1 MQFDTRNMNLAL
13 KVIDEVTTERGRSPF
28 AALAQGIMPTS
39 LPDLGYDEA
48 VRVAKL
54 GAELLKRADA
64 VDAAALP
71 GDLGLTFEIARGQAQ
86 VWSRCS
92 DWYWLI
98 IDASFPVAFLPTV
111 YGGGYLLNTLK
122 SVFAALQLRSRGD
135 QHRYLALVHDY
146 GRLVSQMEE
155 RTRGQAERG
164 IYIPKA
170 QLEHCAPLM
179 RNSRMAAINDL
190 AMSPER
196 VSGPGAEDF
205 TARLQTAIET
215 AVMPAFDS
223 LIAYLEDPVYAAN
236 APDTV
241 GLSQFQGGS
250 EVYAELVQ
258 LHTTL
263 ELTPEEVHARGH
275 ERMREV
281 RTQMRALLD
290 EMEFEGE
297 PQTYLEELTAN
308 PKWRAETPEAIAAVF
323 QRYIDRMAPKVEEVF
338 RFKPKAA
345 YGVRPLAPELTGSM
359 TFGYYS
365 MPSPHQPDGRY
376 LFNAV
381 NLSQAPLLNIGA
393 LNYHELVPGHHF
405 HIASQN
411 ENEELHE
418 LRKKSSFSSFN
429 EGWAEYAATLAG
441 ELGMYQEPAEKFG
454 RLMMDAFLT
463 CRLVVDTGMN
473 ALGWSLQQAREYMQD
488 HSFMSQREIESETL
502 RYSCGI
508 PGQSLAY
515 KLGDTFLLE
524 QRERMKAA
532 LGDRF
537 DIRDFHDLV
546 LKPGGLPLP
555 LVARNVDAAIG

>member
-1 MQFDTRNMNLAL
+1 MTFDSRNMNLAL
-13 KVIDEVTTERGRSPF
+13 KIIDDVTAEVNQSPLV
-28 AALAQGIMPTS
+28 ALAKGIMPTR
-39 LPDLGYDEA
+39 LPDISYDEA
-48 VRVAKL
+48 VRVSAL
-54 GAELLKRADA
+54 GEALLRRMEAISVAD
-64 VDAAALP
+64 LP
-71 GDLGLTFEIARGQAQ
+71 GDLGLTFEVARVQART
-86 VWSRCS
+86 WSRAAC
-92 DWYWLI
+92 WYWLI
-98 IDASFPVAFLPTV
+98 IDIGFPVAFLPTV

-122 SVFAALQLRSRGD
+122 SVFSALEVKSRSD

-146 GRLVSQMEE
+146 ARLVSQMEE

-164 IYIPKA
+164 IFIPKA
-170 QLEHCAPLM
+170 QLEHCGPLM
-179 RNSRMAAINDL
+179 RNSRAAAINDL
-190 AMSPER
+190 AMSPGR
-196 VSGPGAEDF
+196 VSGPGSEDF
-205 TARLQTAIET
+205 AAHLQAAIDT
-215 AVMPAFDS
+215 AVLPAFDS
-223 LIAYLEDPVYAAN
+223 LIAYLEDSAYAAN

-241 GLSQFQGGS
+241 GLSQYPGGA
-250 EVYAELVQ
+250 EVYAELVH

-281 RTQMRALLD
+281 RTRMQALLD
-290 EMEFEGE
+290 EMAFEGD
-297 PQTYLEELTAN
+297 PQAYLEALKAN
-308 PKWRAETPEAIAAVF
+308 PKWRAETPEDIADVF
-323 QRYIDRMAPKVEEVF
+323 QRYIDRMAPKIEAVF
-338 RFKPKAA
+338 RFKPRAA

-393 LNYHELVPGHHF
+393 LTYHELVPGHHF

-411 ENEELHE
+411 ENDELHE

-441 ELGMYQEPAEKFG
+441 ELGMYAEPAEKFG

-473 ALGWSLQQAREYMQD
+473 ALGWSLEQAREYMREY
-488 HSFMSQREIESETL
+488 SFMSEREIESETL

-515 KLGDTFLLE
+515 KLGDSFLLD